1 MDSITVALMGWAHWL
16 EYGVTLLLAALLVS
30 VVLRRGAF
38 SVMSMRMWWCI
49 SVGWQVFFATVITIA
64 QYRMWNANDITRELI
79 TTPLGEEVPRMIIH
93 APISLFLDGRGGYY
107 VFYAYTHFWVSLL
120 LSAFGALVFYGF
132 FRVLQR
138 RKPVAVGHEEV
149 LLVSGMAFLTGWP
162 NMIAFISLAFVFA
175 VADTLWAHIRKGAA
189 ARTRMLRS
197 VIFAAITTLLLSAKV
212 AAYTALLT
220 V

>member
-107 VFYAYTHFWVSLL
+107 VF
-120 LSAFGALVFYGF
+120 
-132 FRVLQR
+132 
-138 RKPVAVGHEEV
+138 
-149 LLVSGMAFLTGWP
+149 
-162 NMIAFISLAFVFA
+162 
-175 VADTLWAHIRKGAA
+175 
-189 ARTRMLRS
+189 
-197 VIFAAITTLLLSAKV
+197 
-212 AAYTALLT
+212 
-220 V
+220 

>member
-1 MDSITVALMGWAHWL
+1 M
-16 EYGVTLLLAALLVS
+16 
-30 VVLRRGAF
+30 
-38 SVMSMRMWWCI
+38 
-49 SVGWQVFFATVITIA
+49 
-64 QYRMWNANDITRELI
+64 
-79 TTPLGEEVPRMIIH
+79 
-93 APISLFLDGRGGYY
+93 
-107 VFYAYTHFWVSLL
+107 
-120 LSAFGALVFYGF
+120 
-132 FRVLQR
+132 
-138 RKPVAVGHEEV
+138 